1 MTFDEAHR
9 LIKNGDLVSLRHEL
23 DAGTSANV
31 VNQFSWTLLMLTAI
45 EGNTTIGELL
55 ISRGAT
61 IDKTNDFGETAL
73 SLAAHAGHAR
83 FITVLLAHGASKHCR
98 PHGHT
103 LEDWMQ
109 VRWGLPRDKIKSILN
124 LINSDQ

>member
-9 LIKNGDLVSLRHEL
+9 LIKKGDLVSLRREL
-23 DAGTSANV
+23 AAGTSADL
-31 VNQFSWTLLMLTAI
+31 VNQFSWTLLMLAAL
-45 EGNTTIGELL
+45 EGNTTIGEFL
-55 ISRGAT
+55 ISEGAT

-73 SLAAHAGHAR
+73 SLAAHAGHVG
-83 FITVLLAHGASKHCR
+83 FISVLLAHGASTHCR

-109 VRWGLPRDKIKSILN
+109 VGSGLPRDKIKSILD
-124 LINSDQ
+124 LIKDDR